1 MSQIMPPLAVQLY
14 SLRQMNEPFDQVLAD
29 VAAIGYRAVETV
41 SDHGLS
47 ADELGALLE
56 KHKLQ
61 VISTHVKLVELEEQL
76 DEIVAFNQAIGNRT
90 LVISSLPMAL
100 RPTNAA
106 GWVAVG
112 RRLNKLGARCQANGM
127 QLLYHNHEFEMVLCD
142 GRPAIEWMFDDA
154 DSSNLGWEP
163 DLAWI
168 AAGQADPLILLE
180 TFAGRCPRVHLKDLA
195 RPGESDNEKGVA
207 DVGFGTLDWD
217 RLLPLARASGAEWF
231 IVEHDLPVDPLAS
244 IQRSYLFLQTAWNNQ
259 EPPSHADGD
268 RGSTAAP
275 EN

>member
-1 MSQIMPPLAVQLY
+1 MSQITPPLAVQLY
-14 SLRQMNEPFDQVLAD
+14 SLRQMNEPFDQVLAN
-29 VAAIGYRAVETV
+29 VAAIGYRAVETIG
-41 SDHGLS
+41 DHGLS
-47 ADELGALLE
+47 ADELGALLN
-56 KHKLQ
+56 KHELQ

-127 QLLYHNHEFEMVLCD
+127 RLLYHNHEFEMVLCD
-142 GRPAIEWMFDDA
+142 GRPAIEWMFDHA

-163 DLAWI
+163 DLAWV
-168 AAGQADPLILLE
+168 AAGRADPLILLE

-195 RPGESDNEKGVA
+195 RPGESDNERGIA

-217 RLLPLARASGAEWF
+217 RLLPLARESGAEWF

-244 IQRSYLFLQTAWNNQ
+244 IQRSYAFLQTAWNNQ
-259 EPPSHADGD
+259 KPPSVH
-268 RGSTAAP
+268 GSGQESAAAP
-275 EN
+275 EI